1 MEQDFRQYLA
11 RDLYDTVVIDFPEK
25 VAALSATPT
34 SLQPSDVAAFLGA
47 YFVQHRQYDEAAA
60 QLEQAFKADPASPRA
75 TIAMAQLDIGQE
87 RYATAEKRLIGLGKP
102 SDWLVAYNAAMA
114 MADLAGIGVAGSP
127 NADLLQAA
135 RFQLEIV
142 QRERG
147 EMPNVLAHRAALE
160 LTSPDEPTVDARAS
174 IARARVLTPGRF
186 DYAFIHAQILARR
199 GEFAAARAVIGPLMT
214 GVYPPGV
221 RDSARSL
228 MGSLVEMESRRRA
241 GTRADGSG
249 LAATS
254 GSRSV
259 PVPGFDSQPRRQDD
273 GRPKFVPD
281 FRQVRAGEQRFEGT
295 LERIDCAAGGQAV
308 FRVTEPNAPEPLEA
322 ARLGDVDFISYRDDL
337 RGGVNCGVLA
347 DAMRVFITWR
357 EGEPTKR
364 EKTVVAVEFLPKN

>member
-1 MEQDFRQYLA
+1 
-11 RDLYDTVVIDFPEK
+11 
-25 VAALSATPT
+25 
-34 SLQPSDVAAFLGA
+34 
-47 YFVQHRQYDEAAA
+47 
-60 QLEQAFKADPASPRA
+60 
-75 TIAMAQLDIGQE
+75 MAQLDIGQE

-135 RFQLEIV
+135 RVQLDIV

-147 EMPNVLAHRAALE
+147 EVPNVLAHRAALE
-160 LTSPDEPTVDARAS
+160 LTSADEPTVDARAS
-174 IARARVLTPGRF
+174 IARARALTPGRF
-186 DYAFIHAQILARR
+186 DYAFVHAQILARR

-228 MGSLVEMESRRRA
+228 MSSVVEAENRRRTNA
-241 GTRADGSG
+241 RDDVSG
-249 LAATS
+249 LLAIAA
-254 GSRSV
+254 SRSV
-259 PVPGFDSQPRRQDD
+259 PVPGIGPDPPRPEDARL
-273 GRPKFVPD
+273 KFVPD
-281 FRQVRAGEQRFEGT
+281 FRQVQAGEHRFEGT
-295 LERIDCAAGGQAV
+295 LERIDCAPGRPAV

-347 DAMRVFITWR
+347 DATRVFITWR
-357 EGEPTKR
+357 EGESAKR